1 MHIINKAREEEDSG
15 GDVNYAAVDGTEKD
29 HGQGFAGNLP
39 CRNCK
44 YVPTIVF
51 ASLPQ
56 LEQKSRHLELCMDGQ
71 KVPNA
76 H

>member
-1 MHIINKAREEEDSG
+1 MLTTPQS
-15 GDVNYAAVDGTEKD
+15 VDGTEKD
-29 HGQGFAGNLP
+29 HGRGFAGNQP

-44 YVPTIVF
+44 YVPTVVF

-56 LEQKSRHLELCMDGQ
+56 LGQKSRHLEPCMEGQ